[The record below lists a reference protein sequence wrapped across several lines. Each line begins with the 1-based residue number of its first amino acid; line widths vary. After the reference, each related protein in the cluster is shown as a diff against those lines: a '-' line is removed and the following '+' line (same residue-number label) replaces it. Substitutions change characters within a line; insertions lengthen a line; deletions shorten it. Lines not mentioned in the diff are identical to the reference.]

1 MKISIVTPE
10 RLVYEG
16 DASGVYAPGW
26 NGEFGA
32 LEGHV
37 GYLAALRG
45 GVIKVMGDGADKLFA
60 VGRGFAEVG
69 GGRVTILVDACVTA
83 DKVDKNAANAD
94 LSGAE
99 SELASA
105 AGAESLIDHAEERRE
120 FAAARLSL

>member
-1 MKISIVTPE
+1 VKISIVTPE

-16 DASGVYAPGW
+16 DASGMYAPGW

-45 GVIKVMGDGADKLFA
+45 GVVKVLADGGEKRFA

-69 GGRVTILVDACVTA
+69 GGRVTVLVDACVTA
-83 DKVDKNAANAD
+83 EKVDKNAATAD
-94 LSGAE
+94 LNGAAA
-99 SELASA
+99 ELAA
-105 AGAESLIDHAEERRE
+105 AGGSEAAIDRADERRE
-120 FAAARLSL
+120 FASARLAL